1 MSKKAIMFDMD
12 GVLVKSE
19 YCMRH
24 SAILALKEWGLTAEH
39 EDFIEFTGM
48 GEDSFI
54 GGVVRKHG
62 GEYVTEM
69 KIRAYEIYDQLAG
82 GIVEVTPG
90 TKEMLMELKRRGY
103 RISVAS
109 AADLVKVRI
118 NLRCIGVTPEDFD
131 AVVTGSDVEKKKP
144 NPEIY
149 LKTAA
154 KLGEDPANCVV
165 IEDAIAG
172 VEAGC
177 AAGAVC
183 VGIPGT
189 FTPDELKAVGALYTI
204 KTVTDLPEII
214 DNI

>member
-39 EDFIEFTGM
+39 DDFIEFTGM

-90 TKEMLMELKRRGY
+90 TKEMLMELKKRGY

-118 NLRCIGVTPEDFD
+118 NLRCIGVTPEDFE

-144 NPEIY
+144 HPEIY

-154 KLGEDPANCVV
+154 KLGEDPTNCIV
-165 IEDAIAG
+165 IEDAVAG
-172 VEAGC
+172 VTAGC
-177 AAGAVC
+177 SAGAVC
-183 VGIPGT
+183 VGVPGT
-189 FTPDELKAVGALYTI
+189 FTLDELKEAGARYTVNSI
-204 KTVTDLPEII
+204 TELPDII
-214 DNI
+214 DSI